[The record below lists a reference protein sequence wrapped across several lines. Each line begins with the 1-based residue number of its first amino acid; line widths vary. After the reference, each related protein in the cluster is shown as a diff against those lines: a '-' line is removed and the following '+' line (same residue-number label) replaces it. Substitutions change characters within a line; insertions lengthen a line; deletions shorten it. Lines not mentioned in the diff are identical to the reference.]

1 MSACIGRLAGEAFWS
16 MVKLVRPCR
25 KSAARVASHS
35 GTCIEACVS
44 FFCHWSTSCACAV
57 AGLEA
62 CRLPRGRSASTCAMP
77 WAASLIAS
85 ELRLRWATW

>member
-1 MSACIGRLAGEAFWS
+1 MGFGFGLGFGLGARAPRREVYGRYRGDIGEIQGRYRGGMA
-16 MVKLVRPCR
+16 
-25 KSAARVASHS
+25 
-35 GTCIEACVS
+35 
-44 FFCHWSTSCACAV
+44 TSCACAV